1 MAITKKMRKELNRN
15 QFGEQA
21 AVQMYSMLA
30 KRMKDPRDA
39 AAMERLSKDEARHAF
54 AFRALTGN
62 EVPPFPLLGVG
73 VTLLYRIVGKKTL
86 FRLMAKAEYAA
97 EKGYRH
103 LIPQF
108 PELDAVRADEGK
120 HGDALMKLAGES
132 GNRQ

>member
-39 AAMERLSKDEARHAF
+39 AAMERLSSDEARHAF

-62 EVPPFPLLGVG
+62 EVPPFPLLGVFFAMFVDWIFRDVFFLARWAG
-73 VTLLYRIVGKKTL
+73 GKW
-86 FRLMAKAEYAA
+86 
-97 EKGYRH
+97 EKR
-103 LIPQF
+103 
-108 PELDAVRADEGK
+108 AVI
-120 HGDALMKLAGES
+120 
-132 GNRQ
+132 